1 MCLQSL
7 AQPHTRAAGLGVG
20 WAACLTLGKKCA
32 GGGGG
37 GGRGMLGQLGLQ
49 DPRRP
54 AGGEDALVV
63 LVRLGELEPC
73 RGSWD
78 GSQRDPASQAVLV
91 KM

>member
-1 MCLQSL
+1 
-7 AQPHTRAAGLGVG
+7 
-20 WAACLTLGKKCA
+20 
-32 GGGGG
+32 
-37 GGRGMLGQLGLQ
+37 MLGQLGLQ